1 MEAELRYQI
10 LGRDQAKQFQRI
22 GQVLDISSKAVAF
35 RTDDPINR
43 DMRLKVSLAWPAK
56 LGECR
61 LRLNFEGVVLRTRGN
76 LVVVSIERP
85 DFRTAG
91 RDTAGRDTGSARAEI
106 GAGVPGAAVETAGQL
121 VARP

>member
-1 MEAELRYQI
+1 MEAELRYQ
-10 LGRDQAKQFQRI
+10 LSGDQAKQFQRT
-22 GQVLDISSKAVAF
+22 GRVLDISSKAVAF
-35 RTDDPINR
+35 RTEDPIKR
-43 DMRLKVSLAWPAK
+43 DTRLKVSLPWPAK

-61 LRLNFEGVVLRTRGN
+61 LRLSFEGVVLRTRGN

-91 RDTAGRDTGSARAEI
+91 RDTGSTPEEV
-106 GAGVPGAAVETAGQL
+106 GAGVPSAAVEVFGQF

>member
-1 MEAELRYQI
+1 
-10 LGRDQAKQFQRI
+10 
-22 GQVLDISSKAVAF
+22 VLDISSKALAF
-35 RTDDPINR
+35 RTDHPIER

-91 RDTAGRDTGSARAEI
+91 RDT
-106 GAGVPGAAVETAGQL
+106 GAAREENCPGRELA
-121 VARP
+121 VAARSQSRMG

>member
-1 MEAELRYQI
+1 
-10 LGRDQAKQFQRI
+10 
-22 GQVLDISSKAVAF
+22 
-35 RTDDPINR
+35 
-43 DMRLKVSLAWPAK
+43 MRLKVSLAWPAK

-91 RDTAGRDTGSARAEI
+91 KDTGPTREEIGVLARAIEASSI
-106 GAGVPGAAVETAGQL
+106 
-121 VARP
+121 R